1 MSYVPGRTNIKETK
15 MTDKLKLGEYQ
26 KPNKDRTKASIDNY
40 VKGMREKKGGKALS
54 PRNVRKIKLKNGG
67 PTGKYPSKG
76 MNKLASKNPKVAKKI
91 MGYKKGGKA

>member
-1 MSYVPGRTNIKETK
+1 MMKKVVVNKT
-15 MTDKLKLGEYQ
+15 Q
-26 KPNKDRTKASIDNY
+26 KGGNKRTKSMMDSKRAESL
-40 VKGMREKKGGKALS
+40 G
-54 PRNVRKIKLKNGG
+54 LKNGG

>member
-1 MSYVPGRTNIKETK
+1 MEKNKTQNAMRAASRDMNKTGQGKKFRAATF
-15 MTDKLKLGEYQ
+15 TDKKTGRLVL
-26 KPNKDRTKASIDNY
+26 DN
-40 VKGMREKKGGKALS
+40 EK
-54 PRNVRKIKLKNGG
+54 NRKRYNMSTGG